1 MLTNS
6 EKLVCAGARESRW
19 FKPWKFL
26 PANYIDDIES
36 KLLINQGS
44 RNRRKKQHSQTTTQT
59 KTVTNKQKTHSRL
72 KKDHE

>member
-26 PANYIDDIES
+26 PGNYIDDIES
-36 KLLINQGS
+36 KLLINQGT
-44 RNRRKKQHSQTTTQT
+44 RDRRKKEQSQKTTQT
-59 KTVTNKQKTHSRL
+59 TSVTNL
-72 KKDHE
+72 V

>member
-36 KLLINQGS
+36 KLLINQGT
-44 RNRRKKQHSQTTTQT
+44 RDRRKKEQSQKTTQT
-59 KTVTNKQKTHSRL
+59 TSVTNL
-72 KKDHE
+72 V

>member
-1 MLTNS
+1 MLTNA

-36 KLLINQGS
+36 KLLINQGT
-44 RNRRKKQHSQTTTQT
+44 RDRRKKQQSQKTTQT
-59 KTVTNKQKTHSRL
+59 TSVTNL
-72 KKDHE
+72 V